1 MADASTWT
9 RAHPSGASL
18 LRDFDD
24 LHRSDKS
31 IFEASFLEEHY
42 WKDGSAASAGEH
54 KLGSAR
60 IYSGASSAISSSG
73 QSGRLMWDETNL
85 QLVALHVATTTRI
98 PSLVANNTWS
108 GTQTFSAAVTCS
120 STLGVIGATTLSSTL
135 AVGDTLTAQS
145 TVGPARF
152 ALDVS
157 EKATLEGANGTVWNI
172 LTAAKSGLLI
182 CTNTNVGG
190 SALFLV
196 DATDNGVVFIAK
208 IGGSVTWSATKDTAG
223 AQNVYIELGVLKH
236 QNNSAG
242 YRQTRFM
249 FLRTR

>member
-60 IYSGASSAISSSG
+60 IYSGASSEVSASG
-73 QSGRLMWDETNL
+73 QSGRLMWDHTNS
-85 QLVALHVATTTRI
+85 QLVALHAATTTRI

-120 STLGVIGATTLSSTL
+120 STLNVIGATTLSSTL
-135 AVGDTLTAQS
+135 SVGDTLTAQS
-145 TVGPARF
+145 TVGPDRF
-152 ALDVS
+152 ALNVAG
-157 EKATLEGANGTVWNI
+157 KATLEGANGTVWDI
-172 LTAAKSGLLI
+172 MTAAKSGLLI

-190 SALFLV
+190 SAVFLV
-196 DATDNGVVFIAK
+196 DAAEA
-208 IGGSVTWSATKDTAG
+208 SVSLITKAGPLNWSATKDTATS
-223 AQNVYIELGVLKH
+223 QNVYIETGALKH
-236 QNNSAG
+236 QNNSQA
-242 YRQTRFM
+242 YRATRFM